1 MVDENNEWS
10 PTEYVTLDNRFREV
24 FREPAIV
31 EMVCQHTNQR
41 IRRLKRANK
50 RQKVQSHPTLR
61 AYLTMVS
68 SSPMNLHPA
77 SNTTSTSIN
86 AVISMTRLVGDMAQQ
101 EIEGIL
107 DALENGRTIVSNR
120 EMRKDGEGRKTII
133 IHPDAEV
140 EHKHGGKILLRC
152 LITPWN
158 KYIERIDETTKELC
172 RLRQELSDG
181 FCDGDTQI
189 REEA

>member
-10 PTEYVTLDNRFREV
+10 PTEYVTLGNRFREV

-107 DALENGRTIVSNR
+107 DALE
-120 EMRKDGEGRKTII
+120 
-133 IHPDAEV
+133 V

-181 FCDGDTQI
+181 FCDGDTRI
-189 REEA
+189 RGGE